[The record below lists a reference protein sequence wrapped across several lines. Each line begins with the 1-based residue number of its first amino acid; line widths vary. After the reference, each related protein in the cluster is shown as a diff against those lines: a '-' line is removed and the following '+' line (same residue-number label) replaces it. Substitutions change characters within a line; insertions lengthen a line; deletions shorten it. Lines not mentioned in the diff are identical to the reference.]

1 MDINN
6 IEKLNKQLKNL
17 SAQDIVKYFL
27 HTYEGKVVFSSSFG
41 VEDQVLTHMILNE
54 DKNANIFTLDT
65 GRLPTQTYDVMD
77 KTNIKYGVK
86 IDVYFPNTK
95 DVEQLYKAQGINGF
109 YESVQNRKTCCAV
122 RKIEPLKRALQ
133 GYDVWITGLR
143 ASQSVTRQD
152 LNVVEYDEI
161 NKVVKVNPLLLW
173 SLEDVWDFVKQN
185 KVPYNALHDEGYPSI
200 GCAPC
205 TRAVEAGEDIRSG
218 RWWWENPEHKECG
231 LHLKAT
237 PNYSI

>member
-1 MDINN
+1 MNTEELNN
-6 IEKLNKQLKNL
+6 KLKNL
-17 SAQDIVKYFL
+17 SAQDIVNYFL
-27 HTYEGKVVFSSSFG
+27 HEYDGETVFSSSFG
-41 VEDQVLTHMILNE
+41 VEDQVLTHMILTE
-54 DKNANIFTLDT
+54 DKNAKIFTLDT
-65 GRLPTQTYDVMD
+65 GRLHPQTYDVMD
-77 KTNIKYGVK
+77 RTNIKYGVK
-86 IDVYFPNTK
+86 IDVYFPDTSK
-95 DVEQLYKAQGINGF
+95 VQELYKTQGVNGF
-109 YESVQNRKTCCAV
+109 YESVENRTTCCAV
-122 RKIEPLKRALQ
+122 RKIEPLQRALR

-143 ASQSVTRQD
+143 ASQSVTRKDMQI
-152 LNVVEYDEI
+152 VEYDELNRVI
-161 NKVVKVNPLLLW
+161 KVNPLLYW

-185 KVPYNALHDEGYPSI
+185 MVPYNELHDMGFPSI

>member
-1 MDINN
+1 MN
-6 IEKLNKQLKNL
+6 IEELNNKLKNL
-17 SAQDIVKYFL
+17 SAQDIVNYFL
-27 HTYEGKVVFSSSFG
+27 HEYDGETVFSSSFG
-41 VEDQVLTHMILNE
+41 VEDQVLTHMILTE

-65 GRLPTQTYDVMD
+65 GRLHPQTYDVMD
-77 KTNIKYGVK
+77 RTNIKYGVK
-86 IDVYFPNTK
+86 IDVYFPDTSK
-95 DVEQLYKAQGINGF
+95 VQELYKTQGVNGF
-109 YESVQNRKTCCAV
+109 YESVENRTTCCAV
-122 RKIEPLKRALQ
+122 RKIEPLQRALR

-143 ASQSVTRQD
+143 ASQSVTRKDMQ
-152 LNVVEYDEI
+152 VVEYDELNRVI
-161 NKVVKVNPLLLW
+161 KVNPLLYW

-185 KVPYNALHDEGYPSI
+185 MVPYNELHDMGFPSI